1 MQRRDVLTSAL
12 AGMLLPLLVACGG
25 EKSGGT
31 VRIQMPLP
39 DDLDPAALQ
48 SDLDAQ
54 LAVHVYSG
62 LVTLNDK
69 GEPIPDLA
77 QRWSLSP
84 DGRTYLFPLRP
95 GLRFH
100 NGEQLTAE
108 HIKDTWEHLL
118 DPQFDSPSAQEFLG
132 NIVGVAPYR
141 NKIAGDISGIRAV
154 NTRTLEIDLAEPDL
168 TFPAKLT
175 HPATYVQAPAGIK
188 GGTSQIGSGPF
199 TVAAWVP
206 GEALTLVRS
215 EDYYGFAPLLDRIEI
230 TGGIDGQSLGRYAG
244 DALDILYVGAND
256 IAAVWD
262 RNNPLHKDLV
272 VLDALEM
279 TFLAMNNRTPP
290 FDDEGVRQAFALAID
305 RAAIVE
311 QVFSQTVGRANS
323 LLPPSLAR
331 NGNAETVAFDIFKAR
346 QALGDSRYRDVNNL
360 PEVTFTVPGT
370 RSPPPSEVL
379 ALINMIQQ
387 HLGVRIRIQRES
399 YSTFVENLDRRANP
413 YQLFLFTWR
422 AEYPDPQAVLDPL
435 FRSSS
440 VSNYSSYRSPDIDAL
455 LLQARGE
462 HDSGRRRQ
470 TLAEIE
476 QRIATDSPVTP
487 LWHGKSYVLVKPWV
501 RDVQLS
507 ATARPWLNRVHL
519 DS

>member
-1 MQRRDVLTSAL
+1 
-12 AGMLLPLLVACGG
+12 
-25 EKSGGT
+25 
-31 VRIQMPLP
+31 
-39 DDLDPAALQ
+39 
-48 SDLDAQ
+48 
-54 LAVHVYSG
+54 
-62 LVTLNDK
+62 
-69 GEPIPDLA
+69 
-77 QRWSLSP
+77 
-84 DGRTYLFPLRP
+84 
-95 GLRFH
+95 
-100 NGEQLTAE
+100 
-108 HIKDTWEHLL
+108 
-118 DPQFDSPSAQEFLG
+118 
-132 NIVGVAPYR
+132 
-141 NKIAGDISGIRAV
+141 
-154 NTRTLEIDLAEPDL
+154 
-168 TFPAKLT
+168 
-175 HPATYVQAPAGIK
+175 
-188 GGTSQIGSGPF
+188 
-199 TVAAWVP
+199 
-206 GEALTLVRS
+206 
-215 EDYYGFAPLLDRIEI
+215 
-230 TGGIDGQSLGRYAG
+230 
-244 DALDILYVGAND
+244 
-256 IAAVWD
+256 
-262 RNNPLHKDLV
+262 
-272 VLDALEM
+272 
-279 TFLAMNNRTPP
+279 
-290 FDDEGVRQAFALAID
+290 
-305 RAAIVE
+305 E
-311 QVFSQTVGRANS
+311 QVFSQTVGRATS

-440 VSNYSSYRSPDIDAL
+440 VSNYSSYRSPDVDAL

-519 DS
+519 SS